1 MRALGDLRK
10 ALGALR
16 RARGALRRV
25 PGPFPAL
32 PGAAGRRGGRCLAR
46 RWGRA
51 ALPRPSP
58 AKRSPS
64 PLPVPGPP
72 RSAPG
77 RDWSWAGPA
86 PPAAAARCKEVGEKE
101 EGRRRGGI
109 RPRRAEPGLGGSQ
122 QLAAGTPPPRPR
134 RSSAAPLRV
143 GFWGRGGSGL
153 EAGREAP
160 HAPPRSLPAMAAAG
174 AAEGPLAARRAG
186 AARRGKA
193 PPRPVPLGSSRP
205 LGLLGFYFS
214 PSG

>member
-1 MRALGDLRK
+1 MRGSEKGLG
-10 ALGALR
+10 GSEE
-16 RARGALRRV
+16 GSGCSEE
-25 PGPFPAL
+25 GPRPL
-32 PGAAGRRGGRCLAR
+32 PGAAWR
-46 RWGRA
+46 GRA
-51 ALPRPSP
+51 AGRPVPGTALGAGGASPSLPSEAKPVPAPSPRPSP
-58 AKRSPS
+58 LR
-64 PLPVPGPP
+64 PGQGLELG
-72 RSAPG
+72 RPG
-77 RDWSWAGPA
+77 SSRRGCSVQGGW
-86 PPAAAARCKEVGEKE
+86 GEGGGE
-101 EGRRRGGI
+101 EEGGI